1 MNPKHD
7 EHDDAV
13 QFDAFLNG
21 DGALA
26 TALRQLPQPSPS
38 AELDQAILADA
49 ERALAQPPAAN
60 APDGGN
66 PGQPSWMPHFLR
78 RNRVPLGV
86 AASVIFAVTIGLQ
99 WQEPRMDEAREAV
112 IDVRLPAE
120 APQPPSSVMAGMD
133 QQQAPAAPVAPAKR
147 ALRAPGKQDTVASQA
162 QPSVSAPVA
171 IETIQMP
178 ERIEAPKERAATH
191 VTITG
196 SAIARPPA
204 APAPPPQ
211 GKLPELRSSAAA
223 APPPQGKLLELRSN
237 ASAAAAPAPAAAPAA
252 APMLD
257 AMPATGAQEDAKANA
272 WLSVIEEMIKAG
284 LARDALLE
292 WEKFRAAY
300 PDYPVPAEL
309 RSKISTLKP

>member
-26 TALRQLPQPSPS
+26 NALRQLPQPSPS

-78 RNRVPLGV
+78 RNRVPLGL

-99 WQEPRMDEAREAV
+99 WQEPRMDEVREAV

-120 APQPPSSVMAGMD
+120 APPPPPLSVMAGAD
-133 QQQAPAAPVAPAKR
+133 REQAPAAPAAPAKR
-147 ALRAPGKQDTVASQA
+147 VLRAPGKQDGVASQA

-171 IETIQMP
+171 LETIQMP
-178 ERIEAPKERAATH
+178 ERIEAPKERAPTS

-204 APAPPPQ
+204 ALAPPPPQ
-211 GKLPELRSSAAA
+211 DKLAELRSRAAA
-223 APPPQGKLLELRSN
+223 APLPQGKLLELRSN
-237 ASAAAAPAPAAAPAA
+237 ATAAPAPAAAPAA

-257 AMPATGAQEDAKANA
+257 AMPATGGQEDAKANA